1 MTPVTVPFPIR
12 HELVPL
18 CQHLAQ
24 RFIGSVNPVATS
36 NDARAIAQL
45 DQPIW
50 MIDAVQ
56 IVQTQSNREFV
67 ITGEH
72 AINAGIL
79 AAVLKE
85 HDRELPL
92 VHFSGRGYEPGTI
105 VINRP
110 VVLVTAAAP
119 MIRGGPSRFSVVSL
133 CPLSSL
139 PGSSCGH
146 SPIRIE
152 PPRTPITMSPAA
164 VRRFANT
171 TRRDHS
177 GAHNHLSHHQQTL

>member
-72 AINAGIL
+72 AINAGIF

-85 HDRELPL
+85 HDL
-92 VHFSGRGYEPGTI
+92 
-105 VINRP
+105 NC
-110 VVLVTAAAP
+110 
-119 MIRGGPSRFSVVSL
+119 PSFIFRVA
-133 CPLSSL
+133 
-139 PGSSCGH
+139 G
-146 SPIRIE
+146 
-152 PPRTPITMSPAA
+152 MSQE
-164 VRRFANT
+164 R
-171 TRRDHS
+171 S
-177 GAHNHLSHHQQTL
+177 